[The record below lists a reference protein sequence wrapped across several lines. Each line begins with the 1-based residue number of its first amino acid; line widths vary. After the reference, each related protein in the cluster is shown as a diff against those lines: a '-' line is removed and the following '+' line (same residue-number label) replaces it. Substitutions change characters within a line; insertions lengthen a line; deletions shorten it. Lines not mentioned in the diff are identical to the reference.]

1 MKNFFIPL
9 LICGSLNALA
19 SSYDFSEKTQ
29 THCTSTVNSDISVSV
44 VIQNETYIGW
54 YGYALK
60 TLSNANVKVRGIID
74 SKRVNIN
81 ETVTIE
87 THSRDR
93 ITNAV
98 EYTVSDSSKSISEK
112 LLASFTG
119 DETTPGKNIKIIGSN
134 GNANLVHAQG
144 VGFVSLNIGK
154 EHLKTLSVRCS
165 ESRDTADN
173 GRDYL
178 INFQKI

>member
-1 MKNFFIPL
+1 MKKIFIPL
-9 LICGSLNALA
+9 LIFGSLNVLA

-29 THCTSTVNSDISVSV
+29 THCTNTVNSDISVSV

-60 TLSNANVKVRGIID
+60 TLSKANVKVRGKID

-81 ETVTIE
+81 ETVKIV

-93 ITNAV
+93 IANAV
-98 EYTVSDSSKSISEK
+98 EYSINDGPNSISEK
-112 LLASFTG
+112 LLASLTG
-119 DETTPGKNIKIIGSN
+119 DETTPGKNIKVIGSN
-134 GNANLVHAQG
+134 GNINLVHAQG

-154 EHLKTLSVRCS
+154 EHFKTLSLRCS

-173 GRDYL
+173 GQQYL
-178 INFQKI
+178 VNFQKI